1 MNQKGI
7 VLINKFNYLIRN
19 MGIEK
24 NQLLDKIQ
32 GYEILYPSES
42 HTAKRFIELIQDNKN
57 CFERTN
63 AKAHLTG
70 SAWVVNHAGTHAL
83 LTHHR
88 KLNMWLQ
95 LGGHADGEID
105 LLRVAM
111 REAYEESGLEKLKP
125 VASAIFD
132 MDIHTIP
139 ARGNEAEHEH
149 FDIRFALQVSGSEV
163 YCISD
168 ESHDLSWVDINKI
181 SNYSN
186 EQTMLRMAHKWLQN
200 H

>member
-1 MNQKGI
+1 
-7 VLINKFNYLIRN
+7 
-19 MGIEK
+19 MGIDK
-24 NQLLDKIQ
+24 NQLIEKIR
-32 GYEILYPSES
+32 GYGIHHPSES
-42 HTAKRFIELIQDNKN
+42 NTVKRFIELIQNSQI

-63 AKAHLTG
+63 VKAHLTG
-70 SAWVVNHAGTHAL
+70 SAWVVNHTGTHVL

-95 LGGHADGEID
+95 LGGHADGDIN

-125 VASAIFD
+125 VTSAIFD

-139 ARGNEAEHEH
+139 ARKNEAEHEH
-149 FDIRFALQVSGSEV
+149 FDIRFALQVSGSEI
-163 YCISD
+163 YSISD
-168 ESHDLSWVDINKI
+168 ESHDLSWVKINKI
-181 SNYSN
+181 SDYTN
-186 EQTMLRMAHKWLQN
+186 EPTMLRMAQKWLQN